1 MDKFKV
7 TQSVL
12 KGDIADV
19 WEGIHLSSQTP
30 VHIVTFEKKG
40 HTPIDSE
47 RFAELTKKLP
57 EINHPNLLKYHR
69 IVQSEK
75 SIGIIMEH
83 PGGGTLRD
91 YLLKR
96 PDRRIDEEEARHFF
110 KQIVNVVEYL
120 FVHNICHRNLNLK
133 NIFINQSKNEL
144 KVGDFLL
151 CSKIGPIYKPN
162 SSTSSYH
169 FYAPEIWLED
179 GSSVGH
185 SADIWSLGVLL
196 YVMVCGSYPFIGR
209 HEFDIFLSV
218 KRGDFII
225 PSRVSPNCANLMKA
239 MLNPNLE
246 QRPTL
251 SQIKC
256 HPWYNEDSKNPQ
268 FLNQTSPINFQLT
281 AILEEPE
288 IEQIQNFPNM
298 QNLNLKN
305 NNNLTSDFPSFDTMT
320 KKSTSDHAEAHKR
333 QLQGILQKFWQSRK
347 PTLGPKSSI
356 HSPTQKR
363 RRSLSGLSE
372 IRRPINTE
380 NRSLSSA
387 KPKTTGTRN
396 RSQSQ
401 NSSLLS
407 ATIDNPLHY
416 QKQNEYYLP
425 PQTFS
430 TPTSPILSSEDEVKI
445 EPEQTINQTELLQ
458 DLLNDEENFDID
470 IEAFLQTTDMDEIE
484 NSSKDWID
492 SVIT

>member
-1 MDKFKV
+1 M
-7 TQSVL
+7 
-12 KGDIADV
+12 I
-19 WEGIHLSSQTP
+19 
-30 VHIVTFEKKG
+30 
-40 HTPIDSE
+40 
-47 RFAELTKKLP
+47 
-57 EINHPNLLKYHR
+57 LL
-69 IVQSEK
+69 
-75 SIGIIMEH
+75 
-83 PGGGTLRD
+83 
-91 YLLKR
+91 
-96 PDRRIDEEEARHFF
+96 
-110 KQIVNVVEYL
+110 
-120 FVHNICHRNLNLK
+120 
-133 NIFINQSKNEL
+133 
-144 KVGDFLL
+144 
-151 CSKIGPIYKPN
+151 
-162 SSTSSYH
+162 
-169 FYAPEIWLED
+169 
-179 GSSVGH
+179 
-185 SADIWSLGVLL
+185 
-196 YVMVCGSYPFIGR
+196 
-209 HEFDIFLSV
+209 LSV

-407 ATIDNPLHY
+407 ATIDNPL
-416 QKQNEYYLP
+416 LRL
-425 PQTFS
+425 F
-430 TPTSPILSSEDEVKI
+430 
-445 EPEQTINQTELLQ
+445 LLQ
-458 DLLNDEENFDID
+458 LLLSFH
-470 IEAFLQTTDMDEIE
+470 LKM
-484 NSSKDWID
+484 K
-492 SVIT
+492 